1 MSTSQIL
8 NTKISVTA
16 SIDQTGLTRPRT
28 ILLHGQTLTVIA
40 VGRQWEETEGRYV
53 LVEVGD
59 GTRYELL
66 LSRQDLTWRI
76 KRAWPISL
84 AA

>member
-1 MSTSQIL
+1 MSTSQVL
-8 NTKISVTA
+8 NTKIAVTA
-16 SIDQTGLTRPRT
+16 SIDQTGQTRPST
-28 ILLHGQTLTVIA
+28 ILLHGQTLSVIA
-40 VGRQWEETEGRYV
+40 IGRQWEATEGRYV

-59 GTRYELL
+59 GARYELL
-66 LSRQDLTWRI
+66 LSRRDLTWRI